1 MTDDC
6 GDFRQMFDQGS
17 GLLRS
22 ALLAVL
28 LCLAPLAHA
37 DPALWE
43 VRDSRGAVRAWLFG
57 AIHLCNAACYP
68 LPASIEAAFARAP
81 RTAFELDVS
90 DPSLVA
96 TLASAGRLPAGERLG
111 AGLST
116 ALQASVYAA
125 ARQVGLSP
133 DQIQRMRPWFVSTL
147 LMTLAATQ
155 AGYDADQGI
164 DGQLQARARAMG
176 KAVIALETASRQV
189 DALSDGGAAAQ
200 HSALQQTVSMI
211 EDGEVGEFLGRMV
224 SAWREGDDAAL
235 EAIMWEGMDR
245 DEAAPLIEALLD
257 ARNVEMAARI
267 DALLGAP
274 EALFVVVGAG
284 HLVGEASLPV
294 QLEALGWIVE
304 RRSDDDFRRVGG
316 DRSE

>member
-1 MTDDC
+1 
-6 GDFRQMFDQGS
+6 MFDQRCVGCR
-17 GLLRS
+17 L
-22 ALLAVL
+22 ALLTLCL
-28 LCLAPLAHA
+28 LCFASLVRA

-43 VRDSRGAVRAWLFG
+43 VRDSRGEVRGWLFG

-68 LPASIEAAFARAP
+68 LPASVEAAFARAP

-90 DPSLVA
+90 DPSLVE

-133 DQIQRMRPWFVSTL
+133 DQIQPMRPWFVSTL
-147 LMTLAATQ
+147 MMALAAAQ

-189 DALSDGGAAAQ
+189 DALSDGGTAAQ

-211 EDGEVGEFLGRMV
+211 EAGEVGEFLDRMV

-245 DEAAPLIEALLD
+245 DDAAPLMEALLD

-267 DALLGAP
+267 DALLAAP
-274 EALFVVVGAG
+274 EPIFVTVGAG
-284 HLVGEASLPV
+284 HLVGVAGLPA
-294 QLEALGWIVE
+294 QLKARGWSVKRFGAD
-304 RRSDDDFRRVGG
+304 RRGAGAVGR
-316 DRSE
+316 D